1 MFKTRSS
8 SPQLKIYITSSG
20 NSLMA
25 VSTMFGTGKKYKN
38 WHFGL
43 FRSPGNE
50 FVRQYARL

>member
-1 MFKTRSS
+1 
-8 SPQLKIYITSSG
+8 
-20 NSLMA
+20 MA
-25 VSTMFGTGKKYKN
+25 VSTMFGTGKKYNN